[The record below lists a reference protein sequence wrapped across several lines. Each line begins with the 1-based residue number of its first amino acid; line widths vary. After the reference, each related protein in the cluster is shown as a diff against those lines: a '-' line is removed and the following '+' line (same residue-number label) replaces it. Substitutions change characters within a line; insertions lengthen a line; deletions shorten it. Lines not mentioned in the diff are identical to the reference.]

1 MLYKNTES
9 TTEPCAVL
17 VERLPDGTARVC
29 LRDNIREETREDQT
43 VYIYDEAVFTLD
55 EGRKETA
62 DDIKANF
69 AAWWAYGIAPEEP
82 APTMEERVSLIEE
95 TLLELFGGE

>member
-9 TTEPCAVL
+9 TTAPCAVL
-17 VERLPDGTARVC
+17 MEHLPDGTARVC
-29 LRDNIREETREDQT
+29 LCDNIRQETREEQP
-43 VYIYDEAVFTLD
+43 VYIYDEAVFLLD
-55 EGRKETA
+55 ADRKETA
-62 DDIKANF
+62 ADIEANF
-69 AAWWAYGIAPEEP
+69 SAWWAYGIEPEEP